1 MSRRRKNSSV
11 NLAREDLA
19 SVVNGERMAGGSQ
32 PGDING
38 AMVSLAVHAYDL
50 GACADVLSRTPDLA

>member
-19 SVVNGERMAGGSQ
+19 SVVNGERMSVGSQ

-38 AMVSLAVHAYDL
+38 AMVSLSRAYIRCL
-50 GACADVLSRTPDLA
+50 C